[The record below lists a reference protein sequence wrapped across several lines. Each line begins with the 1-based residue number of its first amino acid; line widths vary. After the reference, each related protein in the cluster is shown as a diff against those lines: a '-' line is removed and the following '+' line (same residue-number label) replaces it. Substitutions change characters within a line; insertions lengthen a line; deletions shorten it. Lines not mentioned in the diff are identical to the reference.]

1 MFGLDRR
8 VVIAYSTAA
17 DEAAAIA
24 ADAAKVTADAAAA
37 AKAADTSV
45 SVPKV
50 GQIYISEVM
59 FAGGGTL
66 PQWIEISNGS
76 RSEQVNL
83 SGWTL
88 TVENA
93 TADADV
99 SVGAKAVFT
108 IPEGTK
114 IDPSGQSG
122 TPSTILVV
130 TEQGRNNIDDGAKGA
145 GQILNLW
152 TAQQTE
158 LILLGV
164 TKRRYSLLSD
174 MAFQIT
180 LAPPVPIVAPVAA
193 TPRRQRQQESQPR
206 EPQPPRR
213 KPLMRQPPWNA
224 K

>member
-1 MFGLDRR
+1 MASSPPAVNFKLDAVGVR
-8 VVIAYSTAA
+8 IASPGAA
-17 DEAAAIA
+17 PIVTVAAQAA
-24 ADAAKVTADAAAA
+24 ADAAAAKAKADAAAAAA

-108 IPEGTK
+108 IPGRHEGR
-114 IDPSGQSG
+114 SERSERYA
-122 TPSTILVV
+122 V
-130 TEQGRNNIDDGAKGA
+130 NAA
-145 GQILNLW
+145 
-152 TAQQTE
+152 
-158 LILLGV
+158 
-164 TKRRYSLLSD
+164 RRHR
-174 MAFQIT
+174 T
-180 LAPPVPIVAPVAA
+180 R
-193 TPRRQRQQESQPR
+193 T
-206 EPQPPRR
+206 
-213 KPLMRQPPWNA
+213 
-224 K
+224 